1 MSTAEKVLKILAE
14 VSEVEEVARDP
25 QLMLYEQDILDS
37 MKTAELIVALEQ
49 AFTVEISP
57 AELDREQ
64 WATPAKLVAYM
75 EQRVG
80 P

>member
-1 MSTAEKVLKILAE
+1 MQRKEAKIEDAWYR
-14 VSEVEEVARDP
+14 V
-25 QLMLYEQDILDS
+25 M
-37 MKTAELIVALEQ
+37 
-49 AFTVEISP
+49 